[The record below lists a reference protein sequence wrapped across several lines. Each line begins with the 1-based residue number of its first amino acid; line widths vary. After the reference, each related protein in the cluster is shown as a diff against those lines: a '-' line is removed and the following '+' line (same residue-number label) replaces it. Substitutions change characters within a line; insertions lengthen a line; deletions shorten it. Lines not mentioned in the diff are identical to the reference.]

1 MTTEITSIQSQ
12 IYAQNEVPHLTSSN
26 IEKIKYPF
34 TGSISTTTTLSAKL
48 EKIKILKSLFANR
61 NGLEATILA
70 INAAISST
78 STSGATGLFPF
89 RQIFIL
95 IFFYLPRLNCYKQ
108 GEFY

>member
-1 MTTEITSIQSQ
+1 MTTEISSIQSQ
-12 IYAQNEVPHLTSSN
+12 IYAQNEVPQLTSSN

-34 TGSISTTTTLSAKL
+34 TGTISTTTTLSAKL

-89 RQIFIL
+89 RQISIL
-95 IFFYLPRLNCYKQ
+95 IFLFS
-108 GEFY
+108 